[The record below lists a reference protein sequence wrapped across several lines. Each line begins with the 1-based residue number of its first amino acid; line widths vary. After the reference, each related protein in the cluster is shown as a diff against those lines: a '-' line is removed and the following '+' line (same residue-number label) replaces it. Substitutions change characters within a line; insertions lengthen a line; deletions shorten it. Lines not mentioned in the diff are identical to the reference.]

1 MAEIFSSSK
10 GFLEQ
15 LIHKLEVDK
24 NHEISHISLVI
35 QTLNGSTLEKNDL
48 SNESVNI
55 INKLSSVIPKF
66 NCKLV
71 NEEDLFSL
79 ENHRKYILIFSKILI
94 KQTEKDSFN
103 SIEKNKIKDLKE
115 NTPLFTLV
123 LDKEVVNFLALKE

>member
-10 GFLEQ
+10 DFLEQ

-79 ENHRKYILIFSKILI
+79 ENHRKYILIFSKTLI

-123 LDKEVVNFLALKE
+123 LDKEVVNFLELKE

>member
-24 NHEISHISLVI
+24 NHEISHIGLVI

-123 LDKEVVNFLALKE
+123 LDKEVVNFLELKE

>member
-55 INKLSSVIPKF
+55 INKLSSVMPKY

-79 ENHRKYILIFSKILI
+79 ENHRKYILIFSKISI

-123 LDKEVVNFLALKE
+123 LDKEVVNFLELKE

>member
-10 GFLEQ
+10 DFLEQ

-71 NEEDLFSL
+71 NEEDLFSIG
-79 ENHRKYILIFSKILI
+79 HRKRYILIVSKIII
-94 KQTEKDSFN
+94 KQTGKSSFDS
-103 SIEKNKIKDLKE
+103 IKKNKIKDLKE

-123 LDKEVVNFLALKE
+123 LDKEVVNFLELKE

>member
-55 INKLSSVIPKF
+55 INKLSYVIPKY

-123 LDKEVVNFLALKE
+123 LDKEVVNFLELKE

>member
-15 LIHKLEVDK
+15 LIYKLEVDK

-71 NEEDLFSL
+71 N
-79 ENHRKYILIFSKILI
+79 
-94 KQTEKDSFN
+94 
-103 SIEKNKIKDLKE
+103 
-115 NTPLFTLV
+115 
-123 LDKEVVNFLALKE
+123 

>member
-1 MAEIFSSSK
+1 MAEIYSSSIS
-10 GFLEQ
+10 FLEQ

-55 INKLSSVIPKF
+55 INKLSSVIPKY

-123 LDKEVVNFLALKE
+123 LDKEVVNFLELKE

>member
-10 GFLEQ
+10 DFLEQ

-35 QTLNGSTLEKNDL
+35 QTLNGRTLEKYDL

-123 LDKEVVNFLALKE
+123 LDKEVVNFLELKE

>member
-24 NHEISHISLVI
+24 NHEISHIGLVI

-115 NTPLFTLV
+115 NAPLFTLV
-123 LDKEVVNFLALKE
+123 LDKEVVNFLELKE

>member
-55 INKLSSVIPKF
+55 INKLSSVIPKY

-123 LDKEVVNFLALKE
+123 LHKEVVNFLELKE

>member
-35 QTLNGSTLEKNDL
+35 QTLNGSTLKKNDL

-55 INKLSSVIPKF
+55 INKLSSVIPKY

-123 LDKEVVNFLALKE
+123 LDKEVVNFLELKE

>member
-55 INKLSSVIPKF
+55 INKLSSVIPKY

-115 NTPLFTLV
+115 NIPFFTLV
-123 LDKEVVNFLALKE
+123 LDKEVINFLELKE

>member
-10 GFLEQ
+10 DFLEQ

>member
-55 INKLSSVIPKF
+55 INKLSSVIPKY

-79 ENHRKYILIFSKILI
+79 ENHRKYILIFSKISI

-123 LDKEVVNFLALKE
+123 LDKEVVNFLELKE

>member
-55 INKLSSVIPKF
+55 INKLNSVIPKF

-103 SIEKNKIKDLKE
+103 SIKKNKIKDLKE

-123 LDKEVVNFLALKE
+123 LDKEVVNFLELKE

>member
-79 ENHRKYILIFSKILI
+79 ENHRKYILIFSKISI

-115 NTPLFTLV
+115 NIPLFTLV
-123 LDKEVVNFLALKE
+123 LDKEVVNFLELKE

>member
-24 NHEISHISLVI
+24 NYEISHISLVI
-35 QTLNGSTLEKNDL
+35 QTPNGSTLEKNDL

-55 INKLSSVIPKF
+55 INKLSSVIPKY

-123 LDKEVVNFLALKE
+123 LDKEVVNFLELKE

>member
-35 QTLNGSTLEKNDL
+35 QTLNGSALEKNDL

-55 INKLSSVIPKF
+55 INKLSSVIPKY

-79 ENHRKYILIFSKILI
+79 ENHRKYILIFSKISI

-123 LDKEVVNFLALKE
+123 LDKEVVNFLELKE

>member
-55 INKLSSVIPKF
+55 INKLNSVIPKF

-123 LDKEVVNFLALKE
+123 LNKEVVNFLELKE

>member
-55 INKLSSVIPKF
+55 INKLSSVIPKY

>member
-35 QTLNGSTLEKNDL
+35 QTLSGSALEKNDL

-123 LDKEVVNFLALKE
+123 LDKEVVNFLELKE

>member
-10 GFLEQ
+10 DFLEQ

-55 INKLSSVIPKF
+55 INKLTSVIPKF